1 MKNNDILSNLFKAII
16 LILLFPFMLVIA
28 ICTGKE

>member
-1 MKNNDILSNLFKAII
+1 MKNNDILGNLLKITI
-16 LILLFPFMLVIA
+16 LMLLFPFMLVIA